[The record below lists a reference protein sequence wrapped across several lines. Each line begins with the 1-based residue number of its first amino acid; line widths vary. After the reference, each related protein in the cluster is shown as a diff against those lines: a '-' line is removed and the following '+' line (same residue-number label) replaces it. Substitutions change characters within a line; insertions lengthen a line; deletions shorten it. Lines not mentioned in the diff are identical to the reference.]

1 MPDFKYTA
9 IDRGGKEVT
18 GTLPGKD
25 LGDAAG
31 KVRALGYYPVSVAP
45 SNGAGALSGRRVVP
59 ISGGKTRP
67 IIDSAGSSADSI
79 APSGKKVNRVSILLF
94 TRELADLIDAGLP
107 IDRALTVLIEQSDNG
122 PLVSMIQRIQGDVR
136 AGKPLSEALRSFPR
150 EFPPLYANMIHAGE
164 VSGQLAD
171 VMTRLADFLEKEQV
185 RRSQII
191 AALTYPMVLIGVA
204 VLAVTFLLW
213 FVIPR
218 LQGVF
223 EELGTGLPL
232 PTQILLATSGFMG
245 KYWWAILIGIAAGFY
260 GFRAWVATNAG
271 RRTWDSFK
279 LGAPLFGGL
288 THKVVMARYVRTLG
302 TLLGGGVPILDS
314 MEISS
319 TAVGNAVT
327 GDHVIDARDRVRQG
341 ETLSSSMSKTG
352 GFLPLVVHMSAVGEE
367 TGRLPNMLVRT
378 ADTLDFEV
386 DNTMRR
392 LTSRVEPLVVLFMG
406 GFVGFVVLSIL
417 LPIFE
422 ANTVVK

>member
-9 IDRGGKEVT
+9 IDRGGKEVS
-18 GTLPGKD
+18 GTLPGRD
-25 LGDAAG
+25 VNDAAG
-31 KVRALGYYPVSVAP
+31 KVRALGYYPVNVVP
-45 SNGAGALSGRRVVP
+45 TNGAGALSGRRVVP
-59 ISGGKTRP
+59 ISGGRTRP
-67 IIDSAGSSADSI
+67 VIDSAGA
-79 APSGKKVNRVSILLF
+79 APEGVAHSGKKVNRVAILLF

-107 IDRALTVLIEQSDNG
+107 IDRALSVLIEQSDNAA
-122 PLVSMIQRIQGDVR
+122 LLSMLQNIQGDVR
-136 AGKPLSEALRSFPR
+136 AGKPLSEALRAFPR

-191 AALTYPMVLIGVA
+191 AALTYPMVLISVA
-204 VLAVTFLLW
+204 VLAVAFLLW

-218 LQGVF
+218 LEGVF
-223 EELGTGLPL
+223 TELGTALPL
-232 PTQILLATSGFMG
+232 PTQILLAISTVMG
-245 KYWWAILIGIAAGFY
+245 KYWWAIIGGMAAGFY
-260 GFRAWVATNAG
+260 GFRAWIATGAG
-271 RRTWDSFK
+271 RRSWDGFK
-279 LGAPLFGGL
+279 LSVPLFGGL
-288 THKVVMARYVRTLG
+288 NHKVVMARYVRTLG

-314 MEISS
+314 MEISA
-319 TAVGNAVT
+319 TAVGNSVT
-327 GDHVIDARDRVRQG
+327 GENVIQARDGVRQG

-392 LTSRVEPLVVLFMG
+392 LTSLVEPLVVLFMG

-422 ANTVVK
+422 ANTIVK